1 MHSAEGMLVRRSPAL
16 YKNSYGRSSI
26 TVPMLLT
33 GQSQRHEGNGTGSTT
48 WSVLALH
55 RLHHRTVSIE
65 IDPRETGTR
74 RLSFISIRSS
84 EDFRFY
90 QAFHAIIFAA
100 VEQ

>member
-1 MHSAEGMLVRRSPAL
+1 
-16 YKNSYGRSSI
+16 
-26 TVPMLLT
+26 MLLT

-55 RLHHRTVSIE
+55 RLHHRTVNIE
-65 IDPRETGTR
+65 IDPRATGTHR
-74 RLSFISIRSS
+74 QSFIPIRSS
-84 EDFRFY
+84 EHIRFY